1 MYGDITHRYCSM
13 TASAHPHEEVS
24 EPDTSLC
31 GCVIL
36 KTLKIVPTA
45 ALFGA
50 DHIKVKV
57 RAVITFSRLNLPGM
71 D

>member
-45 ALFGA
+45 ALFGN
-50 DHIKVKV
+50 DQ
-57 RAVITFSRLNLPGM
+57 
-71 D
+71 